1 MALATH
7 EFGRGRA
14 DAAIGWAQAALAFW
28 QETHRD
34 IRTLN
39 TRILLGRACFAAD
52 DLECAEENL
61 VPAVQMFVDVYGA
74 DHPAVPEL
82 NLALARLAESE
93 HSASKP

>member
-14 DAAIGWAQAALAFW
+14 DAAIAWARVALAFW

-39 TRILLGRACFAAD
+39 ARILLGRACFAAD
-52 DLECAEENL
+52 DLQCAEENL
-61 VPAVQMFVDVYGA
+61 VPAVQMFIEVYGSG
-74 DHPAVPEL
+74 HPAVPEL
-82 NLALARLAESE
+82 NLALARLAEAE
-93 HSASKP
+93 YSASNL